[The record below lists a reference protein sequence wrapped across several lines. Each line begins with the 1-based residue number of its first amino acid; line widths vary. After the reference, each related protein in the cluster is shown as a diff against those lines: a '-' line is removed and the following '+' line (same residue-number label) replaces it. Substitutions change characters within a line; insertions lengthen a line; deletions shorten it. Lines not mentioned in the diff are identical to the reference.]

1 MNHEDMYHGWVQAKS
16 QVDVSPGFSDRVMK
30 RIGPEPAHASQR
42 VLSWSR
48 LIERI
53 SISAWAKVAA
63 IAIASI
69 LGIGRILLT
78 LHLLLSV

>member
-16 QVDVSPGFSDRVMK
+16 QVDVSPDFSDRVMK
-30 RIGPEPAHASQR
+30 RIGSEPAHTSQR
-42 VLSWSR
+42 VSSWSR